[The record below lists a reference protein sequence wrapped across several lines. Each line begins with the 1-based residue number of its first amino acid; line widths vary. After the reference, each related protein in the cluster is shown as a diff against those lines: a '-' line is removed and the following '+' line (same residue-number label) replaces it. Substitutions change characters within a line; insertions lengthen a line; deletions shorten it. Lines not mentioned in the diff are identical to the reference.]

1 MSNHNYKQY
10 YNKANEEQK
19 PVVEPEVI
27 EPVVEPEIV
36 EPEVVEPEAV
46 QPTAPVT
53 VDGKVVKCKM
63 LNVRIAP
70 RKDADVLAVV
80 DCGAKLVIDV
90 DRSLEDWYSVCT
102 VAGIEGYC
110 MKEFVEF

>member
-27 EPVVEPEIV
+27 EPVVEPEFV
-36 EPEVVEPEAV
+36 EPEVV

>member
-19 PVVEPEVI
+19 PVAEPEVI

-36 EPEVVEPEAV
+36 EPEVV
-46 QPTAPVT
+46 QPAAPVT

-63 LNVRIAP
+63 LNIRIAP

>member
-36 EPEVVEPEAV
+36 ETEVV

-63 LNVRIAP
+63 LNIRIAP